1 MGTHTIQVAMEEA
14 AAEVVPF
21 CSLGEHDRIFS
32 RRGLI
37 DGLKN
42 PEKYFL
48 NFGKKKFHFPTQK
61 IQKWS
66 KTLKK

>member
-14 AAEVVPF
+14 GAVVPF

-37 DGLKN
+37 DSLKN

-48 NFGKKKFHFPTQK
+48 NFGKKIVIFRPKKFENGQK
-61 IQKWS
+61 QS
-66 KTLKK
+66 KK